1 MSKIYL
7 IADLHFGHE
16 NIIKYEK
23 RPFMNADEM
32 NKVLINNWNQKVK
45 KEDKVFVLGDVSFLD
60 EEKTKEIVSSLNGY
74 KILVLGNHDRDKNIN
89 WWYQVGFNEVYKY
102 PIIFDEFIVM
112 QHEPPTYYN
121 DVTPFFYIYGH
132 VHSTELYQTITK
144 QSACVCV
151 ERWNYTPVDIE
162 EIKRLVSK
170 EK

>member
-1 MSKIYL
+1 MSKTYL

-23 RPFMNADEM
+23 RPFENVDEM

-45 KEDKVFVLGDVSFLD
+45 KRDKVFVLGDVSFLD

-74 KILVLGNHDRDKNIN
+74 KILILGNHDRDKNIN
-89 WWYQVGFNEVYKY
+89 WWYRVGFNEVYKY
-102 PIIFDEFIVM
+102 PIVFDEFIVM
-112 QHEPPTYYN
+112 SHEPPTYYN
-121 DVTPFFYIYGH
+121 QQTPFFYIYGH

-162 EIKRLVSK
+162 EIKRLISE